1 MNIALVGMMGCGKTT
16 IAKLLAKDLSFSFVD
31 TDSLIIEKENRS
43 INEIFE
49 KNGEEYFRELET
61 SILKEILNNHNQIIS
76 TGGGIIKKDEN
87 IKLLKEKS
95 IVIYLEAN
103 ANTLYERVKNNK
115 ERPLLN
121 VDDMQERIRILL
133 NERIEKYRQAHHT
146 ISTTNKEPI
155 EIKNEIIGKIN
166 EYSRS

>member
-1 MNIALVGMMGCGKTT
+1 MNISLIGMMGCGKTT
-16 IAKLLAKDLSFSFVD
+16 IGKLIAKDLSFSFVD
-31 TDSLIIEKENRS
+31 TDSLIVEKENRS

-49 KNGEEYFRELET
+49 NSGEEYFREIET
-61 SILKEILNNHNQIIS
+61 SILKEVLNNQNQIIS

-95 IVIYLEAN
+95 IVIYIEADVQ
-103 ANTLYERVKNNK
+103 TLYKRVKNNN

-121 VDDMQERIRILL
+121 VDNIQEKITTLL
-133 NERIEKYRQAHHT
+133 KEREEQYKQAHYK
-146 ISTTNKEPI
+146 IQTTNKEPSK
-155 EIKNEIIGKIN
+155 IKNEIIGIIN